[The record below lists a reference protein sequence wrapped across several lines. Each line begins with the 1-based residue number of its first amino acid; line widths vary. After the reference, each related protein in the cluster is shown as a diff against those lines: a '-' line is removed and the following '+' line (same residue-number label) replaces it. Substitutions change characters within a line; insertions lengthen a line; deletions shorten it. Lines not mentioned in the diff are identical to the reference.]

1 MAAYLGNYLSAPQ
14 KQKEIEFDFSNL
26 KINKYYFMILLLI
39 NLFV

>member
-26 KINKYYFMILLLI
+26 EKKI
-39 NLFV
+39 LFYDLFIY